1 MKTLNKTTLIG
12 HLGADPEARE
22 TPAGLVVNLRLATAE
37 RGTDKTTGEI
47 REKTEWRRIV
57 LWRRLAEIARDSLK
71 KGERVYLEG
80 RLQTRKWTDA
90 SGQERWTTE
99 ILAHDRILLG
109 GNPRPSGNPPS
120 PTPSPTSHRF
130 RTTPT
135 PQSPATSATPDFADE
150 DLPF

>member
-1 MKTLNKTTLIG
+1 MKTRNKTTLIG
-12 HLGADPEARE
+12 PLGADPEARE
-22 TPAGLVVNLRLATAE
+22 TPAGLV
-37 RGTDKTTGEI
+37 
-47 REKTEWRRIV
+47 V

-90 SGQERWTTE
+90 NGQERWTTE